1 MRKIYR
7 FTEKPNVCIWIAGF
21 CQFPFILIC
30 LILVSLIARSKLLLG
45 WQIKGVTMMGTKIS
59 NNTVFVSSDGYIE
72 KDTKWDFQF
81 TPEAKANNTSIDQL
95 IASHIPVVALIISSL
110 ENGACLILRRG
121 FENLL
126 VARLG
131 LLQVLLEVERLEE
144 HSRALVELGLELDP
158 VQPERVEEGAH
169 ALHDDEDRQGQDGPE
184 AEDDED
190 GEGAD
195 ERLAEAAGER
205 DAEDELP
212 QHLGELRDKSNGL
225 KKNA

>member
-1 MRKIYR
+1 M
-7 FTEKPNVCIWIAGF
+7 EE
-21 CQFPFILIC
+21 
-30 LILVSLIARSKLLLG
+30 
-45 WQIKGVTMMGTKIS
+45 
-59 NNTVFVSSDGYIE
+59 NNEWNI
-72 KDTKWDFQF
+72 QF
-81 TPEAKANNTSIDQL
+81 TPEAKANMTSIDQL
-95 IASHIPVVALIISSL
+95 IALIQVADSETWLAL
-110 ENGACLILRRG
+110 FILRRG
-121 FENLL
+121 LENLL

-144 HSRALVELGLELDP
+144 HPRALVELGLELDP

-212 QHLGELRDKSNGL
+212 QHLGELRDASNDYESNFGGKSWGVSRML
-225 KKNA
+225 L

>member
-1 MRKIYR
+1 M
-7 FTEKPNVCIWIAGF
+7 EE
-21 CQFPFILIC
+21 
-30 LILVSLIARSKLLLG
+30 
-45 WQIKGVTMMGTKIS
+45 
-59 NNTVFVSSDGYIE
+59 NNEWNI
-72 KDTKWDFQF
+72 QF
-81 TPEAKANNTSIDQL
+81 TPEAKANMTSIDQL
-95 IASHIPVVALIISSL
+95 IALIQVVETGLAF
-110 ENGACLILRRG
+110 ILRRG
-121 FENLL
+121 LENLL

-169 ALHDDEDRQGQDGPE
+169 ALHDNEDRQGQDGPE

>member
-1 MRKIYR
+1 M
-7 FTEKPNVCIWIAGF
+7 EE
-21 CQFPFILIC
+21 
-30 LILVSLIARSKLLLG
+30 
-45 WQIKGVTMMGTKIS
+45 
-59 NNTVFVSSDGYIE
+59 NNEWNI
-72 KDTKWDFQF
+72 QF
-81 TPEAKANNTSIDQL
+81 TPEAKANMTSIDQL
-95 IASHIPVVALIISSL
+95 IALIQVVETGLAF
-110 ENGACLILRRG
+110 ILRRG
-121 FENLL
+121 LENLL

-212 QHLGELRDKSNGL
+212 QHLGELRDVWNHWNDYESNFGRKSWVYHACFSQSEASAELTQLRPWNKAFARTECWL
-225 KKNA
+225 MN